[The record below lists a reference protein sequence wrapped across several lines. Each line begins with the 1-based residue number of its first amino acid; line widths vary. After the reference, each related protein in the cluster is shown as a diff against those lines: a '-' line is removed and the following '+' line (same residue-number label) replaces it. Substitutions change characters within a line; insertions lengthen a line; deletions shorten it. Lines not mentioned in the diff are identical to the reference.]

1 MQFLLSLLLAAVAS
15 AHFIITSPV
24 SRPFDDELEV
34 KNPCGGQPL
43 AQEQTFQSV
52 TGGSIVGRLLH
63 PTGKARFSMV
73 LSKVDPTAD
82 QFGQVLIGPGD
93 NVQVTEGVF
102 STGPMDLSAIPGVKD
117 GAPATFQVVM
127 QTVDGVL
134 YVCIDVNLVARSIS
148 QPAATTAA
156 APPVI
161 QPEQTTTAAAVP
173 PVDAP
178 AATGTTPAQTQATS
192 AVAVSS
198 KTASGLLQQQILL
211 FQPRPSLPPFRS
223 PSYMIRAKYLKKQ
236 A

>member
-43 AQEQTFQSV
+43 GPRTDFPI

-134 YVCIDVNLVARSIS
+134 YVCIDV
-148 QPAATTAA
+148 
-156 APPVI
+156 
-161 QPEQTTTAAAVP
+161 
-173 PVDAP
+173 
-178 AATGTTPAQTQATS
+178 
-192 AVAVSS
+192 
-198 KTASGLLQQQILL
+198 
-211 FQPRPSLPPFRS
+211 
-223 PSYMIRAKYLKKQ
+223 
-236 A
+236 